1 MASITRIHVST
12 ICLGPCPWFL
22 STKMKILL
30 SLRFSYGSH
39 PYLLVHGLK
48 PSIVSP
54 CQCPSHYPLT
64 LAPIASCLH
73 LLLPH
78 IFPFSPPSLILLG
91 LGHGAMWREDKHITG
106 WKVLYLQFCRHF
118 GDSHFFFDGAMW
130 REDKHITGWRFHT
143 YNFAGILGILI
154 LCLDCST

>member
-12 ICLGPCPWFL
+12 IFLGPCPWFH

-73 LLLPH
+73 LLLPL

-91 LGHGAMWREDKHITG
+91 LGHGAMWRDDKHITG
-106 WKVLYLQFCRHF
+106 WNF
-118 GDSHFFFDGAMW
+118 S
-130 REDKHITGWRFHT
+130 T
-143 YNFAGILGILI
+143 YNFAGTLGILI
-154 LCLDCST
+154 FSLTEKCGGRTSEYSFFV